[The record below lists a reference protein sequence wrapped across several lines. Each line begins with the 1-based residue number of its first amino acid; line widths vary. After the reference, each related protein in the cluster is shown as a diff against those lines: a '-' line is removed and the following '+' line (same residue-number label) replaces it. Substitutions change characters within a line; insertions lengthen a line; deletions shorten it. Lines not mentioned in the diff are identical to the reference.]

1 MQQSLIKFLVS
12 VTLGLL
18 SGLLIGRTDIFT
30 IFFLAV
36 VAGLAILIF
45 AITKIIA
52 SLSTN
57 SSSNTANYIGLA
69 ALVFTVCLVTSFI
82 TMTNIISKKQ
92 KFAEYLIPK
101 IEQYRQQNSKYP
113 QTLNDLVIDDAKI
126 VTYWTDSTRKTFSIR
141 FIRDGWHFS
150 EYDSRTRQ
158 WTSGD

>member
-1 MQQSLIKFLVS
+1 MLFFSKMQQSLIKFLVS

-141 FIRDGWHFS
+141 FIRDGIDIIKR
-150 EYDSRTRQ
+150 E
-158 WTSGD
+158 